1 MFKLGFI
8 RPISLWMSLHI
19 AKPMKNVKE
28 WGGSQKE
35 NIHLSLITVLETL
48 YCWWINFMQ
57 VFPIATST

>member
-8 RPISLWMSLHI
+8 RPISLWMSLYI

-48 YCWWINFMQ
+48 YC
-57 VFPIATST
+57 